1 MKQPLDVELTVH
13 IEISDIW
20 ILAQF

>member
-1 MKQPLDVELTVH
+1 MKQPLDVEFTVH